1 MPQTNAKITKQQRLE
16 AEKLIYDVLDKV
28 DQTHTNSDYYRKLFS
43 KMSDDQFYKFFQRR
57 LPLRFHEDAF
67 KINPKMY
74 DIIDGFKILKKPLL
88 EKVNFPHVY
97 TNADGKAVQSKECFV
112 GYIHI
117 KRMKQMLS
125 KKNNAS
131 MHVEKRDIRTGR
143 LMQEDKAA
151 QETDR
156 DFESL
161 ASFGLADTLDEFRS
175 VKADAMQASSE
186 MIATIADKGSVSQ
199 KDYVVTRSDGLARN
213 MLNVYLLGAGIHS
226 NLVDNDYMTP
236 YTAENRTRRVHRD

>member
-1 MPQTNAKITKQQRLE
+1 
-16 AEKLIYDVLDKV
+16 
-28 DQTHTNSDYYRKLFS
+28 
-43 KMSDDQFYKFFQRR
+43 
-57 LPLRFHEDAF
+57 
-67 KINPKMY
+67 
-74 DIIDGFKILKKPLL
+74 
-88 EKVNFPHVY
+88 
-97 TNADGKAVQSKECFV
+97 
-112 GYIHI
+112 
-117 KRMKQMLS
+117 MKQMLS

-131 MHVEKRDIRTGR
+131 MHVEKRDMRTGR